1 MNERDEVGKATP
13 LPNPPIGGSGV
24 SNVSSSASELKKVLD
39 RLDKHEEHLVYMT
52 KLMEAIVNNL
62 SLAHSRKNK
71 ASEVLKLNSQ
81 LIQGLFANKEFE
93 GKDKFLEL
101 INKIQNMGSE

>member
-1 MNERDEVGKATP
+1 
-13 LPNPPIGGSGV
+13 
-24 SNVSSSASELKKVLD
+24 
-39 RLDKHEEHLVYMT
+39 
-52 KLMEAIVNNL
+52 MEAIVNNL